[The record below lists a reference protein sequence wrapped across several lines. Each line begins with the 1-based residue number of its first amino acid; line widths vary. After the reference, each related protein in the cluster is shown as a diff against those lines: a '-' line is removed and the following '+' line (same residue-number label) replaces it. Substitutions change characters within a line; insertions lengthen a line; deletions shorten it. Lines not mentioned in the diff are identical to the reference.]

1 MRRPHFIEWKEG
13 TGLNIVDLHCDALMK
28 MFQNRSISFIDSR
41 QLDVNETLLRTAN
54 SKLQFFAVYIPED
67 IHPSLRFEAA
77 LSMVSL
83 FYEKIIALPHFKLIT
98 NKRDYDHLEVGEI
111 GAVLSLEG
119 CDCIQGDWTK
129 LQTLVKLGVSAVG
142 LTWNYANEF
151 ADGALEPRNAGL
163 SIKGRLLVQWIKER
177 QLLLDVSHLSEAGFW
192 DCLQI
197 GGRIFASHSNCKKI
211 CNHPRNL
218 SDAQISALLKRKALI
233 GITFVPF
240 FLTIK
245 KEATT
250 LDIIKHIDHIFSLGG
265 TQNVA
270 FGSDFDGIKQYV
282 KGLQSYGDYPYLIEI
297 LLKHFSYEQ
306 VKGLVYQ
313 NFEKRLL

>member
-1 MRRPHFIEWKEG
+1 MR
-13 TGLNIVDLHCDALMK
+13 IVDLHCDVLMK
-28 MFQNRSISFIDSR
+28 IFQNRSISFIDSR
-41 QLDVNETLLRTAN
+41 QLDVNATLLKKAN

-67 IHPSLRFEAA
+67 VHPSLRFEAA
-77 LSMVSL
+77 LSMISL
-83 FYEKIIALPHFKLIT
+83 FYEKIIALPYFTLIT
-98 NKRDYDHLEVGEI
+98 NKQDYDSLEEDKM

-163 SIKGRLLVQWIKER
+163 SIKGRQLVQWLKEE
-177 QLLLDVSHLSEAGFW
+177 QLLLDVSHISEASFW
-192 DCLQI
+192 DCLEI
-197 GGRIFASHSNCKKI
+197 GGTIFASHSNCKKI
-211 CNHPRNL
+211 CNHLRNL
-218 SDAQISALLKRKALI
+218 SDAQIGALLKRNALI

-240 FLTIK
+240 FLTTK
-245 KEATT
+245 KEATI
-250 LDIIKHIDHIFSLGG
+250 LDIVKHVDHIFSLGG
-265 TQNVA
+265 VQNVA

-282 KGLQSYGDYPYLIEI
+282 KDLQSYGDYPYLIEI

-306 VKGLVYQ
+306 VQGLVHQ
-313 NFEKRLL
+313 NFEKRVLLS

>member
-1 MRRPHFIEWKEG
+1 MR
-13 TGLNIVDLHCDALMK
+13 IVDLHCDVLMK
-28 MFQNRSISFIDSR
+28 IFQNRSISFIDSR
-41 QLDVNETLLRTAN
+41 QLDVNATLLQKAN

-67 IHPSLRFEAA
+67 VHPSLRFEAA
-77 LSMVSL
+77 LSMISL
-83 FYEKIIALPHFKLIT
+83 FYKKIIALPYFTLIT
-98 NKRDYDHLEVGEI
+98 NKQDYDSLEEDKM

-163 SIKGRLLVQWIKER
+163 SIKGRQLVQWLKEE
-177 QLLLDVSHLSEAGFW
+177 QLLLDVSHISEASFW
-192 DCLQI
+192 DCLEI
-197 GGRIFASHSNCKKI
+197 GGTIFASHSNCKKI
-211 CNHPRNL
+211 CNHLRNL
-218 SDAQISALLKRKALI
+218 SDAQISALLKRNALI

-240 FLTIK
+240 FLTTK
-245 KEATT
+245 KEATI
-250 LDIIKHIDHIFSLGG
+250 LDIVKHVDHIFSLGG
-265 TQNVA
+265 VQNVA

-282 KGLQSYGDYPYLIEI
+282 KDLQSYGDYPYLIEI

-306 VKGLVYQ
+306 VQGLVHQ
-313 NFEKRLL
+313 NFEKRVLL